1 MFKKISLIL
10 IILTAITTGSG
21 CWDAQDIAERS
32 VVVLAAVDLNQEG
45 GIQFGKPVQ
54 YDATILMPNLYTDTA
69 EKVRIARVSGVSLS
83 GSRDQRAYI
92 NPQTILTSMIRVY
105 LFGESMSISG
115 LAPVLDSLLR
125 NPLLSNSVYMATT
138 EGQAGDMI
146 TVQPPD
152 FPDLGIY
159 IIDLLRKVNDKSF
172 FPVIT
177 LHDFRVQSASPGKN
191 PVLPI
196 LRVDAGEVKISGLG
210 IFRKDKLID
219 RVGLDGAR
227 PLTLLRGVK
236 CKGYIPF
243 VITREGEEVDRGTVF
258 VGNGRKVRVERQ
270 GDQYTFN
277 ITITLKGQLIEHENP
292 VILTRNREFLSMIE
306 AQVAADI
313 ESECQTLIETMQEE
327 YRVDCIDISKYALAK
342 WRSELEDTI
351 DEGFIERANINVDVK
366 VHIGNTGDL
375 I

>member
-1 MFKKISLIL
+1 
-10 IILTAITTGSG
+10 
-21 CWDAQDIAERS
+21 
-32 VVVLAAVDLNQEG
+32 
-45 GIQFGKPVQ
+45 
-54 YDATILMPNLYTDTA
+54 
-69 EKVRIARVSGVSLS
+69 
-83 GSRDQRAYI
+83 
-92 NPQTILTSMIRVY
+92 
-105 LFGESMSISG
+105 
-115 LAPVLDSLLR
+115 
-125 NPLLSNSVYMATT
+125 
-138 EGQAGDMI
+138 
-146 TVQPPD
+146 
-152 FPDLGIY
+152 
-159 IIDLLRKVNDKSF
+159 
-172 FPVIT
+172 
-177 LHDFRVQSASPGKN
+177 
-191 PVLPI
+191 VLPI